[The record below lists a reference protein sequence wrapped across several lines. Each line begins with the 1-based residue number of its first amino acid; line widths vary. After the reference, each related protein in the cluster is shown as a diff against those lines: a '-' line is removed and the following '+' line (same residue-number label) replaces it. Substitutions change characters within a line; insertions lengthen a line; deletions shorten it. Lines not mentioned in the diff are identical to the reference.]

1 MQKLLILLFTNS
13 NTFRLDYLYNATTI
27 IYANESCYYSPIYH
41 DEEKY
46 YTREQLHRL
55 LSRDNF

>member
-13 NTFRLDYLYNATTI
+13 NIFRLHYLYNATMI
-27 IYANESCYYSPIYH
+27 IYTNESCYYSTIYH
-41 DEEKY
+41 DEGKY